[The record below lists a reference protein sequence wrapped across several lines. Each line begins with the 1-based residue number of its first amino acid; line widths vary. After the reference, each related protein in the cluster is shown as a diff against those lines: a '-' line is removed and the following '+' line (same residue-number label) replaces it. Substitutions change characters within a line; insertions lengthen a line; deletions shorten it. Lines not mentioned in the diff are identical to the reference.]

1 MAKVKIQRIVLDV
14 LKPME
19 PSILELSRNITELEG
34 VESVSI
40 DLIEI
45 DKKVENVRLSIS
57 GTSLVYSEINSVI
70 ESTGAT
76 IHSIDNVFATKGTPP
91 MDEQ

>member
-1 MAKVKIQRIVLDV
+1 MAEVKVQKIVLDV

-45 DKKVENVRLSIS
+45 DKKVENVKLSIS
-57 GTSLVYSEINSVI
+57 GTTLSYTDVNMVI

-76 IHSIDNVFATKGTPP
+76 IHSIDYVFTTKGTPP
-91 MDEQ
+91 PEER